1 MAVRANIEEAE
12 EKGMKKQKNPDD
24 REIKMMVLQETQ
36 YYSWFKPKRT
46 ELMRERSDEGDSGCF
61 KVIRP
66 LDCWIRVLTRLRE
79 SKLSRDGGKTSERR
93 SDGEHIGE
101 LWRNNRSPRFTV
113 EKEMG
118 TVQDSRSG
126 SASQAEKEEV
136 DSRSIYVG
144 NVDYHVLLRK
154 SRRPFIPAA
163 PFYPAFGYGRVP
175 RFRRPWRKIPR
186 VGLAWVTGQLCC
198 PAQQAQWVQ
207 EIQGPRDL
215 VLRSAAVEHRRHRRL
230 VLHGIPQTLRRLHQ
244 SPVAKGARDLS
255 QLRDV
260 REDRFGREDHPNP
273 DGTLGEKLEYFG
285 IQEKDYKRRTHRARP
300 CLLPAPVQRELLLI
314 VREQGKVSARLS
326 QKIRDRVQ
334 KWYQDEGPLQ
344 IIGSS
349 RDESRMLRWHS
360 EAKRGMAKMEE
371 TNGRQGSRHSLVGL
385 ICHTPREHRECK
397 GTMMD
402 LLQQHQVH
410 IKFGVKNVN
419 EALVKYQ
426 YSKSTCT

>member
-1 MAVRANIEEAE
+1 MLLNWSLFV
-12 EKGMKKQKNPDD
+12 
-24 REIKMMVLQETQ
+24 
-36 YYSWFKPKRT
+36 KRT

-118 TVQDSRSG
+118 TVQDCRSG

-371 TNGRQGSRHSLVGL
+371 TNGRQGSRHSLMGL

>member
-1 MAVRANIEEAE
+1 
-12 EKGMKKQKNPDD
+12 
-24 REIKMMVLQETQ
+24 
-36 YYSWFKPKRT
+36 
-46 ELMRERSDEGDSGCF
+46 MRERSDEGDSGCF

-79 SKLSRDGGKTSERR
+79 SRLSRDGGKTSERR

-101 LWRNNRSPRFTV
+101 LWRNNRSTRFTV

-215 VLRSAAVEHRRHRRL
+215 ALRSAAVEHRRHRRL

-371 TNGRQGSRHSLVGL
+371 TNGRQGSRHSLMGL

>member
-1 MAVRANIEEAE
+1 MLLNWSLFV
-12 EKGMKKQKNPDD
+12 
-24 REIKMMVLQETQ
+24 
-36 YYSWFKPKRT
+36 KRT

-314 VREQGKVSARLS
+314 VREQGKVVNFGNLS
-326 QKIRDRVQ
+326 TKEVVCEVEDGDSDDLVHILDQ
-334 KWYQDEGPLQ
+334 GPLQ

-349 RDESRMLRWHS
+349 WDESRMLRWHS

-371 TNGRQGSRHSLVGL
+371 TNGRQGSRHSLMGL
-385 ICHTPREHRECK
+385 ICHTQHGMKRHPADGYICIAREHRECK

>member
-1 MAVRANIEEAE
+1 
-12 EKGMKKQKNPDD
+12 
-24 REIKMMVLQETQ
+24 
-36 YYSWFKPKRT
+36 
-46 ELMRERSDEGDSGCF
+46 MRERSDEGDSGCF

-118 TVQDSRSG
+118 TVQDCRSG

-371 TNGRQGSRHSLVGL
+371 TNGRQGSRHSLMGL

>member
-1 MAVRANIEEAE
+1 MLLNWSLFV
-12 EKGMKKQKNPDD
+12 
-24 REIKMMVLQETQ
+24 
-36 YYSWFKPKRT
+36 KRT

-118 TVQDSRSG
+118 TVQDCRSG

-273 DGTLGEKLEYFG
+273 DGTLGVTISSTES
-285 IQEKDYKRRTHRARP
+285 TWRARP

-371 TNGRQGSRHSLVGL
+371 TNGRQGSRHSLMGL

>member
-1 MAVRANIEEAE
+1 MLLNWSLFV
-12 EKGMKKQKNPDD
+12 
-24 REIKMMVLQETQ
+24 
-36 YYSWFKPKRT
+36 KRT

-349 RDESRMLRWHS
+349 WDESRMLRWHS

-371 TNGRQGSRHSLVGL
+371 TNGRQGSRHSLMGL

>member
-1 MAVRANIEEAE
+1 
-12 EKGMKKQKNPDD
+12 
-24 REIKMMVLQETQ
+24 
-36 YYSWFKPKRT
+36 
-46 ELMRERSDEGDSGCF
+46 MRERSDEGDSGCF

-349 RDESRMLRWHS
+349 WDESRMLRWHS

-371 TNGRQGSRHSLVGL
+371 TNGRQGSRHSLMGL

>member
-1 MAVRANIEEAE
+1 
-12 EKGMKKQKNPDD
+12 
-24 REIKMMVLQETQ
+24 
-36 YYSWFKPKRT
+36 
-46 ELMRERSDEGDSGCF
+46 
-61 KVIRP
+61 
-66 LDCWIRVLTRLRE
+66 
-79 SKLSRDGGKTSERR
+79 
-93 SDGEHIGE
+93 
-101 LWRNNRSPRFTV
+101 
-113 EKEMG
+113 MG

-215 VLRSAAVEHRRHRRL
+215 ALRSAAVEHRRHRRL

-314 VREQGKVSARLS
+314 VREQGKVVNFGNLS
-326 QKIRDRVQ
+326 TKEVVCEVEDGDSDDLVHILDQ
-334 KWYQDEGPLQ
+334 GPLQ

-371 TNGRQGSRHSLVGL
+371 TNGRQGSRHSLMGL

>member
-1 MAVRANIEEAE
+1 
-12 EKGMKKQKNPDD
+12 
-24 REIKMMVLQETQ
+24 
-36 YYSWFKPKRT
+36 
-46 ELMRERSDEGDSGCF
+46 
-61 KVIRP
+61 
-66 LDCWIRVLTRLRE
+66 
-79 SKLSRDGGKTSERR
+79 
-93 SDGEHIGE
+93 
-101 LWRNNRSPRFTV
+101 
-113 EKEMG
+113 MG

-136 DSRSIYVG
+136 DSRSFYVG

-198 PAQQAQWVQ
+198 PAQPAQWVQ

-273 DGTLGEKLEYFG
+273 DGTLAEKLEYFG
-285 IQEKDYKRRTHRARP
+285 NQEKDYKRRTHRARP
-300 CLLPAPVQRELLLI
+300 CLLPAPLQREVLLI

-334 KWYQDEGPLQ
+334 KWYQDEGPLE

-349 RDESRMLRWHS
+349 RDESWMLRWHS

-371 TNGRQGSRHSLVGL
+371 TDGRQGSRHSLMGM

>member
-1 MAVRANIEEAE
+1 MLLNWSLFV
-12 EKGMKKQKNPDD
+12 
-24 REIKMMVLQETQ
+24 
-36 YYSWFKPKRT
+36 KRT

>member
-1 MAVRANIEEAE
+1 MLLNWSLFV
-12 EKGMKKQKNPDD
+12 
-24 REIKMMVLQETQ
+24 
-36 YYSWFKPKRT
+36 KRT

-118 TVQDSRSG
+118 TVQDCRSG

-273 DGTLGEKLEYFG
+273 DGTLGVTISSTES
-285 IQEKDYKRRTHRARP
+285 TWRARP

-314 VREQGKVSARLS
+314 VREQGKVVNFGNLS
-326 QKIRDRVQ
+326 TKEVVCEVEDGDSDDLVHILDQ
-334 KWYQDEGPLQ
+334 GPLQ

-371 TNGRQGSRHSLVGL
+371 TNGRQGSRHSLMGL

>member
-36 YYSWFKPKRT
+36 YYSWFKPKSLFVKRT

-79 SKLSRDGGKTSERR
+79 SRLSRDGGKTSERR

-101 LWRNNRSPRFTV
+101 LWRNNRSTRFTV

-126 SASQAEKEEV
+126 SAYQAEKEEV

-154 SRRPFIPAA
+154 SRRPFMPAA

-230 VLHGIPQTLRRLHQ
+230 VLHGIPQTPRRLHQ
-244 SPVAKGARDLS
+244 SPVAKRARDLS

-260 REDRFGREDHPNP
+260 REDRFGTEDHPNP

-285 IQEKDYKRRTHRARP
+285 NQVKDYKRRTHRARP
-300 CLLPAPVQRELLLI
+300 CLLPAPVQREVLLI
-314 VREQGKVSARLS
+314 VREQGKVVNFVNLNTKEVVCVVEEGDSDDLVHILD
-326 QKIRDRVQ
+326 Q
-334 KWYQDEGPLQ
+334 GPLE

-360 EAKRGMAKMEE
+360 EAKRA
-371 TNGRQGSRHSLVGL
+371 
-385 ICHTPREHRECK
+385 REHRECK

-410 IKFGVKNVN
+410 VKFGVKNFN